1 MTATWWIR
9 LLRIAFAALG
19 VTALVYQA
27 ALRYGDAGFT
37 LADFFSYFTVLS
49 NIFAAIVLLAG
60 GLLVP
65 AGPAWEWCRGAATT
79 CMVIT
84 GIVYALLLQGIDV
97 DVTYAWVND
106 VLHRVIPLVMLLDWI
121 VVRARRLPERAWLS
135 WLTIPLVYGVYTL
148 IRGPFADWYPYPFID
163 PRGQG
168 YLSMTISLVVV
179 FVGMAFMSFGV
190 YWVGTRGRRPDAPE
204 PGQPAAERG

>member
-1 MTATWWIR
+1 MTVTWWIR

-27 ALRYGDAGFT
+27 VLRYGDAGFT
-37 LADFFSYFTVLS
+37 LANFFGYFTVLS
-49 NIFAAIVLLAG
+49 NIFAALILLVG
-60 GLLVP
+60 GLLAP
-65 AGPAWEWCRGAATT
+65 ASPAWEWCRGAATT

-148 IRGPFADWYPYPFID
+148 IRGPIADWYPYPFID

>member
-19 VTALVYQA
+19 VSALVYQA
-27 ALRYGDAGFT
+27 ALRHGDAGFT
-37 LADFFSYFTVLS
+37 LANFFSYFTVLS
-49 NIFAAIVLLAG
+49 NIVAALVLLAG
-60 GLLVP
+60 GLFAP
-65 AGPAWEWCRGAATT
+65 STPMWEWLRGAATT

-121 VVRARRLPERAWLS
+121 VVRARRLPERAWLT
-135 WLTIPLVYGVYTL
+135 WLAIPLVYGVYTL
-148 IRGPFADWYPYPFID
+148 IRGPIVDWYPYPFID

-204 PGQPAAERG
+204 PGHPAAERG

>member
-1 MTATWWIR
+1 MDASEEQGPTVDLTSCDREPIHV
-9 LLRIAFAALG
+9 LG
-19 VTALVYQA
+19 AVQPF
-27 ALRYGDAGFT
+27 GF
-37 LADFFSYFTVLS
+37 
-49 NIFAAIVLLAG
+49 LLA
-60 GLLVP
+60 VSP
-65 AGPAWEWCRGAATT
+65 
-79 CMVIT
+79 
-84 GIVYALLLQGIDV
+84 
-97 DVTYAWVND
+97 
-106 VLHRVIPLVMLLDWI
+106 DWI

-148 IRGPFADWYPYPFID
+148 IRGPIADWYPYPFID

-204 PGQPAAERG
+204 PGQPADERG